1 MKLNYEDAFE
11 LDRRLWGFAA
21 PVEAPG
27 FAVSDGIA
35 IGTSVRDLSGEGL
48 AGFVRRSLYGSG
60 AYDIFLR
67 NGAPENVLGTPPAL
81 QPGDPEI
88 GRAILNGAHTRHG
101 KHVPLPMLAKAGI
114 AETGVSRYAQE
125 FGWLA
130 DLRALGTD
138 EARDFARQA
147 IVDWLDIFGRW
158 HPYTWRAAIVG
169 NRLVNWL
176 THYGFFGWAEDDP
189 AARRF
194 LKVTGSQVRHLSR
207 SHGDPRSGYDR
218 LAAAKGLIYAGIALS
233 DCGRHLDTGLNAM
246 REELEAQILPDGGHA
261 SRSPGVQAR
270 VLEDLISIRDAF
282 RAAHLDPPDWLLR
295 SIPELAAALRAL
307 RRPDGA
313 LAGFNGGP
321 AISVSALGAILSA
334 SKSRAGAAPGAP
346 HAGFHRLAA
355 GDSHLILD
363 AGAPPPAAAHPWGH
377 AGTLSFE
384 LVSGRE
390 PLIVNCGSGT
400 DGDPHWREA
409 LRTSAAHSTV
419 IVDETNSSE
428 IDPAGGFS
436 RRCTNAAASRRE
448 AGAGVI
454 LDASHDGYVLPFG
467 LTHRRLIMMAPSGE
481 DIRGEDY
488 LIGAGGRTFAVRFHL
503 HPDVRASMLGNGR
516 SVLLKLRRS
525 GWRFDAQEY
534 PVCLEDSVFR
544 TPDGRTRRSRQ
555 VVIHGGLGGTGATI
569 IWRLSRPAANPA

>member
-1 MKLNYEDAFE
+1 M
-11 LDRRLWGFAA
+11 
-21 PVEAPG
+21 
-27 FAVSDGIA
+27 SDGIA
-35 IGTSVRDLSGEGL
+35 IGARVRDLSGEGL

-67 NGAPENVLGTPPAL
+67 SGAPEKVLGTPPAL
-81 QPGDPEI
+81 QAGDPEA

-101 KHVPLPMLAKAGI
+101 KHVPLPMLAKADI
-114 AETGVSRYAQE
+114 TETGVSRYAQE

-130 DLRALGTD
+130 DLRAVGTD
-138 EARDFARQA
+138 EAREFARRA

-158 HPYTWRAAIVG
+158 HPYTWRADIVG

-176 THYGFFGWAEDDP
+176 THYGFLGWAEDDP

-194 LKVTGSQVRHLSR
+194 LKVAGSQVSHLSR
-207 SHGDPRSGYDR
+207 SYGDPRNGYDR

-246 REELEAQILPDGGHA
+246 REQLEAQILPDGGHI
-261 SRSPGVQAR
+261 SRSPGVQAL
-270 VLEDLISIRDAF
+270 VLEDLISVRDAF
-282 RAAHLDPPDWLLR
+282 LAAHLDPPDWLLR
-295 SIPELAAALRAL
+295 PIPGLVAVLRAL

-321 AISVSALGAILSA
+321 AISVSELSAILSA
-334 SKSRAGAAPGAP
+334 AKSRAGAALGAP
-346 HAGFHRLAA
+346 HSGFHRLEA

-363 AGAPPPAAAHPWGH
+363 AGAPPPGTAYPWGH
-377 AGTLSFE
+377 AGTLAFE
-384 LVSGRE
+384 LISGKE
-390 PLIVNCGSGT
+390 PLIVNCGSGA
-400 DGDPHWREA
+400 DGDPYWREA

-428 IDPAGGFS
+428 IDPAGGFI
-436 RRCTNAAASRRE
+436 RRCTNVAASRRE
-448 AGAGVI
+448 AGNRVI
-454 LDASHDGYVLPFG
+454 LEASHDGYVLPFG

-481 DIRGEDY
+481 DIHGEDN
-488 LIGAGGRTFAVRFHL
+488 LTGVGGDTFAARFHL
-503 HPDVRASMLGNGR
+503 HPGVQASMLGNGR

-525 GWRFDAQEY
+525 GWRFDAAAY
-534 PVCLEDSVFR
+534 PVRLEDSVFR

-555 VVIHGGLGGTGATI
+555 VVIQGGLSGTGATI
-569 IWRLSRPAANPA
+569 SWRLSRLAR

>member
-1 MKLNYEDAFE
+1 M
-11 LDRRLWGFAA
+11 
-21 PVEAPG
+21 
-27 FAVSDGIA
+27 SDGIA
-35 IGTSVRDLSGEGL
+35 IGARVRELSGEGL
-48 AGFVRRSLYGSG
+48 AEFVRRSLYGSG
-60 AYDIFLR
+60 AYDLFLR
-67 NGAPENVLGTPPAL
+67 SGAPEKILGTPPAL
-81 QPGDPEI
+81 QPGDAEA

-101 KHVPLPMLAKAGI
+101 KHVPLPMPAKAGI

-138 EARDFARQA
+138 EAREFARRA

-158 HPYTWRAAIVG
+158 HPYTWRADIVG

-176 THYGFFGWAEDDP
+176 THYGFYGWAGDDP

-194 LKVTGSQVRHLSR
+194 LKAAGSQVSHLSR
-207 SHGDPRSGYDR
+207 SCGDPQNGYDR

-233 DCGRHLDTGLNAM
+233 DCGRHLDTGLKAM
-246 REELEAQILPDGGHA
+246 REELEAQILPDGCHA

-270 VLEDLISIRDAF
+270 VLGDLISVRDTF
-282 RAAHLDPPDWLLR
+282 LAAHLDPPDWLLR
-295 SIPELAAALRAL
+295 PIPELAAALRAL

-321 AISVSALGAILSA
+321 AISVSESSAILSA
-334 SKSRAGAAPGAP
+334 AKSRAGTAPGAP

-363 AGAPPPAAAHPWGH
+363 AGAPPPIAAHPWGH
-377 AGTLSFE
+377 AGTLAFE
-384 LVSGRE
+384 LVSGNE
-390 PLIVNCGSGT
+390 PLIVNCGSGA
-400 DGDPHWREA
+400 DDDPHWREA

-428 IDPAGGFS
+428 IDPAGGFI
-436 RRCTNAAASRRE
+436 RRCTNVAASRRE
-448 AGAGVI
+448 AGNGVI
-454 LDASHDGYVLPFG
+454 LEASHDGYVLPFG

-481 DIRGEDY
+481 DIRGEDN
-488 LIGAGGRTFAVRFHL
+488 LTGAGGDTFAARFHL
-503 HPDVRASMLGNGR
+503 HPGVQASMLGNGR

-525 GWRFDAQEY
+525 GWRFDAAAH
-534 PVCLEDSVFR
+534 PVRLEDSVFR

-555 VVIHGGLGGTGATI
+555 VVIQGGLSGTGATI
-569 IWRLSRPAANPA
+569 RWRLSRLAR

>member
-1 MKLNYEDAFE
+1 MNY
-11 LDRRLWGFAA
+11 
-21 PVEAPG
+21 
-27 FAVSDGIA
+27 GIA
-35 IGTSVRDLSGEGL
+35 IGASVRDLSGEGL

-60 AYDIFLR
+60 AYDILLR
-67 NGAPENVLGTPPAL
+67 NGAPERVLGTPPAL
-81 QPGDPEI
+81 RPGDPEA

-101 KHVPLPMLAKAGI
+101 KHVPLPMPAKADI
-114 AETGVSRYAQE
+114 TETGVSRYAQE

-138 EARDFARQA
+138 EAREFARQA
-147 IVDWLDIFGRW
+147 VADWLDIFGRW

-169 NRLVNWL
+169 NRLANWL
-176 THYGFFGWAEDDP
+176 THYGFFGWAGDDP

-194 LKVTGSQVRHLSR
+194 LKVTGSQIRHLAR
-207 SHGDPRSGYDR
+207 CYGEPGSGYDR

-233 DCGRHLDTGLNAM
+233 DCGRHLDTGLKAM
-246 REELEAQILPDGGHA
+246 REQLQAQILPDGGHI

-270 VLEDLISIRDAF
+270 ILEDLISIRDTF
-282 RAAHLDPPDWLLR
+282 QAAHLDPPDWLLR
-295 SIPELAAALRAL
+295 PIPELAAALRAL

-321 AISVSALGAILSA
+321 AISDSALSAILSA

-346 HAGFHRLAA
+346 HAGFQRLAA

-363 AGAPPPAAAHPWGH
+363 AGAPPPVDAYPWGH
-377 AGTLSFE
+377 AGTLAFE
-384 LVSGRE
+384 LVSGKE

-400 DGDPHWREA
+400 DGDSHWREA

-436 RRCTNAAASRRE
+436 RRCTNVAASRRE
-448 AGAGVI
+448 AAGGVV
-454 LDASHDGYVLPFG
+454 LEASHDGYVLPFG

-481 DIRGEDY
+481 DIRGEDR
-488 LIGAGGRTFAVRFHL
+488 LTGAGGDAFAARFHL
-503 HPDVRASMLGNGR
+503 HPDVQASMLGNGR
-516 SVLLKLRRS
+516 SVLLKLRRN
-525 GWRFDAQEY
+525 GWRFDAAAY
-534 PVCLEDSVFR
+534 PVRLEDSVFR

-555 VVIHGGLGGTGATI
+555 VVIRGGLGGAGATI
-569 IWRLSRPAANPA
+569 SWRLSRLAR

>member
-1 MKLNYEDAFE
+1 M
-11 LDRRLWGFAA
+11 
-21 PVEAPG
+21 
-27 FAVSDGIA
+27 SDGIA
-35 IGTSVRDLSGEGL
+35 IGASVRDSSGEGL
-48 AGFVRRSLYGSG
+48 AGLVRRSLYGSG

-67 NGAPENVLGTPPAL
+67 SGAPEKVLGTPPAL
-81 QPGDPEI
+81 RPGDPEV

-101 KHVPLPMLAKAGI
+101 KHVPLPMLAKADI
-114 AETGVSRYAQE
+114 TETSVSRYAQE

-138 EARDFARQA
+138 EAREFARHA

-176 THYGFFGWAEDDP
+176 THYGFFGWAGDDP
-189 AARRF
+189 IARRF
-194 LKVTGSQVRHLSR
+194 LKVAGGQASHLSR
-207 SHGDPRSGYDR
+207 SYGDPQNGYDR

-246 REELEAQILPDGGHA
+246 REQLEAQILPDGGHA

-270 VLEDLISIRDAF
+270 ILEDLISIRDTF
-282 RAAHLDPPDWLLR
+282 QAAHLDPPGWLLR
-295 SIPELAAALRAL
+295 LIPELLPVLRAL

-321 AISVSALGAILSA
+321 AISASALSAILSA
-334 SKSRAGAAPGAP
+334 SKSRAGAALGAP
-346 HAGFHRLAA
+346 HSGFYRLAA
-355 GDSHLILD
+355 GDSQLILD
-363 AGAPPPAAAHPWGH
+363 AGAPPPDAAYPWGH
-377 AGTLSFE
+377 AGTLAFE
-384 LVSGRE
+384 LVSGKD
-390 PLIVNCGSGT
+390 PLIVNCGSST

-436 RRCTNAAASRRE
+436 RRCMNVAASRRE

-454 LDASHDGYVLPFG
+454 LEASQDGYVLPFG
-467 LTHRRLIMMAPSGE
+467 LIHRRRIMMAPSGE
-481 DIRGEDY
+481 VIGGEDN
-488 LIGAGGRTFAVRFHL
+488 LIGAGGETFAARFHL
-503 HPDVRASMLGNGR
+503 HPDVQASVLGNGR

-525 GWRFDAQEY
+525 GWRFDATGY

-544 TPDGRTRRSRQ
+544 TSDGRTRRSRQ
-555 VVIHGGLGGTGATI
+555 VVIRGGLGGTGATI
-569 IWRLSRPAANPA
+569 GWRLSRLAR

>member
-1 MKLNYEDAFE
+1 M
-11 LDRRLWGFAA
+11 
-21 PVEAPG
+21 
-27 FAVSDGIA
+27 SDGIA
-35 IGTSVRDLSGEGL
+35 IGTSVRESSGEGL
-48 AGFVRRSLYGSG
+48 AGLVRRSLYGSG

-67 NGAPENVLGTPPAL
+67 SGAPEKVLGTPPAL
-81 QPGDPEI
+81 RPGDPEV

-101 KHVPLPMLAKAGI
+101 KHVPLPMLAKADI
-114 AETGVSRYAQE
+114 TETSVSRYAQE

-138 EARDFARQA
+138 EAREFARHA

-176 THYGFFGWAEDDP
+176 THYGFFGWPGDDP
-189 AARRF
+189 IARRF
-194 LKVTGSQVRHLSR
+194 LKVTGGQASHLSR
-207 SHGDPRSGYDR
+207 SYGDPQNGYDR

-246 REELEAQILPDGGHA
+246 REQLEAQILPDGGHA
-261 SRSPGVQAR
+261 SRSPGVQAQI
-270 VLEDLISIRDAF
+270 LEDLISIRDTF
-282 RAAHLDPPDWLLR
+282 QAAHLDPPGWLLR
-295 SIPELAAALRAL
+295 LIPELLPVLRAL

-321 AISVSALGAILSA
+321 AISASALSAILSA
-334 SKSRAGAAPGAP
+334 SKSRAGAALGVP
-346 HAGFHRLAA
+346 HSGFHRLAA
-355 GDSHLILD
+355 GDSQLILD
-363 AGAPPPAAAHPWGH
+363 AGAPPPAAAYPWGH
-377 AGTLSFE
+377 AGTLAFE
-384 LVSGRE
+384 LVSGKE
-390 PLIVNCGSGT
+390 PLIVNCGSST

-436 RRCTNAAASRRE
+436 RRCTNVTASRRE
-448 AGAGVI
+448 DGAGVV
-454 LDASHDGYVLPFG
+454 LEASHDGYVLPFG
-467 LTHRRLIMMAPSGE
+467 LIHRRRIMMAPSGE
-481 DIRGEDY
+481 VIGGEDN
-488 LIGAGGRTFAVRFHL
+488 LIGDGGDTFAARFHL
-503 HPDVRASMLGNGR
+503 HPDVQASVLGNGR

-525 GWRFDAQEY
+525 GWRFDATGY

-555 VVIHGGLGGTGATI
+555 VVIRGGLGGTGATI
-569 IWRLSRPAANPA
+569 GWRLSRLAR

>member
-1 MKLNYEDAFE
+1 MRLNWTGGRKV
-11 LDRRLWGFAA
+11 LAA
-21 PVEAPG
+21 PAEAPE

-35 IGTSVRDLSGEGL
+35 IGARVRDLSREGL
-48 AGFVRRSLYGSG
+48 AEFVRRSLYGSG

-67 NGAPENVLGTPPAL
+67 SGAPEKVLGTPPAL
-81 QPGDPEI
+81 RPGDPEI
-88 GRAILNGAHTRHG
+88 GRAILNGAHTRQG
-101 KHVPLPMLAKAGI
+101 KHVPLPMLAKADI

-138 EARDFARQA
+138 EAREFARHA
-147 IVDWLDIFGRW
+147 IADWLDIFGRW
-158 HPYTWRAAIVG
+158 HPYTWRADVVG

-194 LKVTGSQVRHLSR
+194 LRVTGSQVSHLSR
-207 SHGDPRSGYDR
+207 CYGDPPNGYDR

-246 REELEAQILPDGGHA
+246 REELEAQIFPDGGHA

-270 VLEDLISIRDAF
+270 VLEDLVSIRDTF
-282 RAAHLDPPDWLLR
+282 RAAHLDPPDRLLR
-295 SIPELAAALRAL
+295 FIPALAAALRAL
-307 RRPDGA
+307 RRPDGTV
-313 LAGFNGGP
+313 AGFNGGP
-321 AISVSALGAILSA
+321 AISVSELSAILSA
-334 SKSRAGAAPGAP
+334 AKSRAGAAPGAP

-363 AGAPPPAAAHPWGH
+363 AGAPPSVAVHPWGH
-377 AGTLSFE
+377 AGTLAFE

-390 PLIVNCGSGT
+390 PLIVNCGSDT
-400 DGDPHWREA
+400 DGDAHWREA

-419 IVDETNSSE
+419 VVDETNSSE
-428 IDPAGGFS
+428 IDPAGGFI
-436 RRCTNAAASRRE
+436 RRCTNVSASRRE
-448 AGAGVI
+448 TGAGVI
-454 LDASHDGYVLPFG
+454 LEASHDGYVLPFG
-467 LTHRRLIMMAPSGE
+467 LTHRRLILMAPSGE
-481 DIRGEDY
+481 DIRGEDN
-488 LIGAGGRTFAVRFHL
+488 LIGAGGDAFAARFHL
-503 HPDVRASMLGNGR
+503 HPGVQASMLGNGR

-525 GWRFDAQEY
+525 GWRFDAAAH
-534 PVCLEDSVFR
+534 PVRLEDSVFR

-555 VVIHGGLGGTGATI
+555 VVIRGGLAGAGATI
-569 IWRLSRPAANPA
+569 GWRLSRLAR